1 MLEFDFVISVKQVIL
16 MDAAVV
22 FNGLPSSECECA
34 SHNITIHLGERS
46 KGGGEG
52 LPGQASCSPA
62 SFGDAVGG
70 GQDAVGLGMEVL
82 S

>member
-1 MLEFDFVISVKQVIL
+1 MDCQVRN
-16 MDAAVV
+16 VNV
-22 FNGLPSSECECA
+22 QVTTSPSIWGRGA
-34 SHNITIHLGERS
+34 
-46 KGGGEG
+46 GGVGGG

>member
-1 MLEFDFVISVKQVIL
+1 MCKSQHHHPFGGE
-16 MDAAVV
+16 
-22 FNGLPSSECECA
+22 E
-34 SHNITIHLGERS
+34 LG
-46 KGGGEG
+46 GWGEG